1 MKNIFFSA
9 IAALFF
15 GVGCAAAVE
24 APADDTAEIA
34 PAIAIEV
41 KLNVGQTHTAV
52 LAGNPTTGFTWNIAE
67 QQGDA
72 AEVSLDIRVPEAKD
86 DEPMLCG
93 APAPTEVTIKG
104 VKPGKSTITVE
115 YKRAW
120 EKDKP
125 ALRRVTFDVT
135 VQ

>member
-9 IAALFF
+9 FAALLF
-15 GVGCAAAVE
+15 GVGCAAALE
-24 APADDTAEIA
+24 APADTAEIA

-86 DEPMLCG
+86 DEPVLCG